1 MFFVSEHLVN
11 RVTDT
16 NITPGYRTDHSAITL
31 TVKTKQEPRGNGLW
45 MFNTSHLLREEYL
58 ECIKDCINNTIKQY
72 AVPIYSND
80 SYSEYDN
87 YCTMQL
93 TITDSLFYET
103 LIMMLRRESV
113 KFAKQTAE
121 PPSRH
126 RPRRRRRR
134 RRRRAD
140 RLWRK
145 GMGGERKGMGERGGG
160 ILRSSPCTAEVQTDI
175 H

>member
-45 MFNTSHLLREEYL
+45 MFNISHLLREEYL

-80 SYSEYDN
+80 SYSEYEN

-103 LIMMLRRESV
+103 LIMMLRGESV

-134 RRRRAD
+134 RAD

-145 GMGGERKGMGERGGG
+145 GMGESGGGG
-160 ILRSSPCTAEVQTDI
+160 ILRSRGLHGPDFQPQFQPTP
-175 H
+175 